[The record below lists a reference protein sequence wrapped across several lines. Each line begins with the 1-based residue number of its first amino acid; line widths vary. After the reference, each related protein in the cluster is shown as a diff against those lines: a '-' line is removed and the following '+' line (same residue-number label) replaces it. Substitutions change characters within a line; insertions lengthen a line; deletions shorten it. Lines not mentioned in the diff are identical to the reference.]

1 MGWDPLSGRNF
12 QTGNV
17 PRNKQFGKRK
27 QEDDVLD
34 SPAPRRSKR
43 TKKKAKTNDVID
55 ICSDSED
62 ENIVITESETAIPEK
77 EECDVT
83 KVKFDGVQTPG
94 FLSPIV
100 FNFTDNSFPLLVQL
114 ETTCN

>member
-1 MGWDPLSGRNF
+1 MGWNPLTGTPF

-27 QEDDVLD
+27 PEDPLVD

-43 TKKKAKTNDVID
+43 TKNKAKTNDVID

-62 ENIVITESETAIPEK
+62 ENIVITGSETAIPEK
-77 EECDVT
+77 EEEECDVT

-94 FLSPIV
+94 FLSQLCSILLTIV
-100 FNFTDNSFPLLVQL
+100 SPF
-114 ETTCN
+114 

>member
-1 MGWDPLSGRNF
+1 MGWDALSGRNF
-12 QTGNV
+12 ETGNV

-83 KVKFDGVQTPG
+83 KVSWTASKHPVFFRKLCSILLTIV
-94 FLSPIV
+94 SP
-100 FNFTDNSFPLLVQL
+100 F
-114 ETTCN
+114 